1 MSKIN
6 ARGSIKGSIS
16 SGSTLQGTISAAAS
30 KQNQNGEFGEY
41 TIYEGEYEI
50 TPDVTKKQT
59 LYTAKKM
66 LAKDITVHAVPYT
79 ETTNT
84 SNGITVHIGKEV

>member
-30 KQNQNGEFGEY
+30 KRNDSFGEY
-41 TIYEGEYEI
+41 TMYEGEYEI

-66 LAKDITVHAVPYT
+66 LADDITVNAVPYT